1 MIAVFALL
9 EHPAVSEPSFNKI
22 QLGQDANIAPASV
35 PSHRLR
41 LKMLSAF
48 NSPGLTQAIYA
59 GNALWFTSAFVH
71 FGFRQPF
78 MMRKLSRRRHASDAA
93 VAASPA
99 GDAWHHDIMAYLGG
113 MNASLALLALLRL
126 YAVARPSSSRLLGGG
141 GGGDV
146 SSSSPDVTA
155 LAVLGLANFSQ
166 AALNFAIGARS
177 DRWIMGKGLDRIT
190 VLDAVFTVLD
200 WTAAL
205 ARVTA

>member
-1 MIAVFALL
+1 MLV
-9 EHPAVSEPSFNKI
+9 
-22 QLGQDANIAPASV
+22 
-35 PSHRLR
+35 
-41 LKMLSAF
+41 LSAL

-78 MMRKLSRRRHASDAA
+78 MMRKLSRRRHASDTA

-113 MNASLALLALLRL
+113 MNTSLALLALLRL
-126 YAVARPSSSRLLGGG
+126 YAVARPSPSRDVV
-141 GGGDV
+141 GDA
-146 SSSSPDVTA
+146 SSSSSSSSLSPDVTA

-166 AALNFAIGARS
+166 AALNFTIGARS

-190 VLDAVFTVLD
+190 VLDVVFTVLD

-205 ARVTA
+205 ARVVA